1 MNKDIEQ
8 IEQHF
13 EELAK
18 RWPDLYQKANVDYF
32 GVGIGWT
39 GIIDTLC
46 SLISYKVE
54 NAKRRLKF
62 ALECPES
69 SPDPVYIPKLEKE
82 IADALEELPTITQV
96 KEKYGGLRFYV
107 SSATDE
113 VYNYI
118 DFAESMSFRV
128 CEMCGAPG
136 EPRSD
141 GWTKTL
147 CDRHHRERY
156 EESEPYVDPV
166 PTGSPKLAE
175 E

>member
-96 KEKYGGLRFYV
+96 KEKYGGLRFYIYGG
-107 SSATDE
+107 TDE
-113 VYNYI
+113 VHNYI
-118 DFAESMSFRV
+118 NFAESMSYRV

-147 CDRHHRERY
+147 CERHHRERQGD
-156 EESEPYVDPV
+156 VKV
-166 PTGSPKLAE
+166 PIVTSFPDGPRLAE

>member
-1 MNKDIEQ
+1 MNKDID
-8 IEQHF
+8 QHF

-18 RWPDLYQKANVDYF
+18 RWPNLYQKANVDYF
-32 GVGIGWT
+32 GVEIGWT

-46 SLISYKVE
+46 SLISNKVE
-54 NAKRRLKF
+54 SAKRRLRY
-62 ALECPES
+62 ALEHPALS
-69 SPDPVYIPKLEKE
+69 KDQGHISNLEKE
-82 IADALEELPTITQV
+82 VADALEELPVIVQV
-96 KEKYGGLRFYV
+96 KEKFGGLRFYV
-107 SSATDE
+107 HNATDE
-113 VYNYI
+113 VHNYI

-147 CDRHHRERY
+147 CERHHRERH

-166 PTGSPKLAE
+166 PSGGPKLAE

>member
-1 MNKDIEQ
+1 MNKDID
-8 IEQHF
+8 QHF

-18 RWPDLYQKANVDYF
+18 RWPDLYQKAQVDYF
-32 GVGIGWT
+32 GVEIGWS

-46 SLISYKVE
+46 NLISHKVE
-54 NAKRRLKF
+54 SAKRRLKYE
-62 ALECPES
+62 LEQPGNS
-69 SPDPVYIPKLEKE
+69 LDSVKIAKLEKE
-82 IADALEELPTITQV
+82 VADALEELPTITQV
-96 KEKYGGLRFYV
+96 KEKFGGLRFYV

-113 VYNYI
+113 VHNYI

-147 CDRHHRERY
+147 CDRHHRERHA
-156 EESEPYVDPV
+156 ESEPYVDPV

>member
-1 MNKDIEQ
+1 MTPDID
-8 IEQHF
+8 QHF
-13 EELAK
+13 EDLAK
-18 RWPDLYQKANVDYF
+18 RWPDLYEKANVDYF
-32 GVGIGWT
+32 GVEIGWT

-46 SLISYKVE
+46 SLISHRVE
-54 NAKRRLKF
+54 SAKRRLKF
-62 ALECPES
+62 ALECPTPS
-69 SPDPVYIPKLEKE
+69 GDPEYIPKLEKE
-82 IADALEELPTITQV
+82 VADALEDLPTIMQV
-96 KEKYGGLRFYV
+96 KEKFGGLRFYV
-107 SSATDE
+107 NGASDE
-113 VYNYI
+113 VHNYI

-147 CDRHHRERY
+147 CERHHRERH

-166 PTGSPKLAE
+166 PTGVPRLAE